1 MCGLGHGI
9 GEGSR
14 RKSCLRRVMRPRG
27 QRNCICH
34 FGEIGWDIGEEVT
47 GSTCCRMGRQRNG
60 NGIWCCRRNLRHG
73 ALGDVNGRRW
83 KGREL
88 VV

>member
-1 MCGLGHGI
+1 
-9 GEGSR
+9 
-14 RKSCLRRVMRPRG
+14 MRPRV

-47 GSTCCRMGRQRNG
+47 GSTCCRMGRRRNG

-88 VV
+88 VVSMAIGVREGADVTGLLLCW